1 MGSALGRRDAGKAIS
16 ICGGERERKG
26 VTCQKD
32 TKRKRE
38 INRRIENETDRQAG
52 RRYKL
57 ANIQSDKEGDKKEER
72 HINKFTMTLNI
83 QKGSD
88 TKRRSQRRAAPAEGR
103 RAPGAATG
111 ADSGDPSIT
120 PLAFLGARPPRRPL
134 RYTVT

>member
-38 INRRIENETDRQAG
+38 RNRRIENETDRQAG

-72 HINKFTMTLNI
+72 HINKFTVTLNI

-88 TKRRSQRRAAPAEGR
+88 TKRRSQRRAAPAEEGGR
-103 RAPGAATG
+103 QEQRQVRTAATL
-111 ADSGDPSIT
+111 PSHLS
-120 PLAFLGARPPRRPL
+120 PSWARGHHDGRC
-134 RYTVT
+134 VIQ